1 MQEVTLLNLKR
12 EFGNYVG
19 LFLYTQ
25 THIKWSLVFFLS
37 SDPEV
42 T

>member
-1 MQEVTLLNLKR
+1 MEVKAEDMQEVTLLNLKR

-25 THIKWSLVFFLS
+25 THIK
-37 SDPEV
+37 
-42 T
+42 